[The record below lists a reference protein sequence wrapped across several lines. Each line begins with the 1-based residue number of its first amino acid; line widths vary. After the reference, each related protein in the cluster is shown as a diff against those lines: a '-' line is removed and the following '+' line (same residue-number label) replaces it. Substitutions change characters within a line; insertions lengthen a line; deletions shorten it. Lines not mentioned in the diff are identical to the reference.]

1 MTDNVTRA
9 GTPYQEAVRNN
20 VWMHIA
26 PHQALFNGGQAP
38 IITRG
43 EGHYIFDDQGKRYID
58 GLAGLFTVHVGHGRE
73 EIAKAMYDQTM
84 KLPFMP
90 LWSFAHPQAI
100 ELSERLAS
108 YAPGDLNRVFL
119 TSGGGDSV
127 ESAMKLAKNYFKLTG
142 KPGKHK
148 IISRATAY
156 HGTPHGA
163 LSVTSLPGL
172 REQFAP
178 LVPGAHKVPNTNFY

>member
-1 MTDNVTRA
+1 
-9 GTPYQEAVRNN
+9 
-20 VWMHIA
+20 
-26 PHQALFNGGQAP
+26 
-38 IITRG
+38 
-43 EGHYIFDDQGKRYID
+43 
-58 GLAGLFTVHVGHGRE
+58 
-73 EIAKAMYDQTM
+73 
-84 KLPFMP
+84 

-178 LVPGAHKVPNTNFY
+178 LVPGAHKVPNTNFYRAPEPYAHDEKAFGRWAADRIAEAIEFEGADSVAAVFLEPVQNSGGCFPPPPG